1 MNSPRSLISTSS
13 SGGIGI
19 GIEVAVAVSVSEL
32 VQRTRRSAD
41 PISVLLRLQQCRMS
55 HVARSA
61 GQLCAATVAATAP
74 ERRPRVITQSLIQMP
89 GHRHRSA
96 IAPRLPIV
104 PSPPSPSP
112 SLALALMLM
121 HVRVPDII
129 VVRGSVCRSL
139 SARASA
145 SSARVLAVDSGEH
158 LKSLT

>member
-19 GIEVAVAVSVSEL
+19 GIEVAVAVAVSEL

-61 GQLCAATVAATAP
+61 GQLCAATVAATAF

-89 GHRHRSA
+89 GHRST

-104 PSPPSPSP
+104 PPPSPLHP
-112 SLALALMLM
+112 PFLLLCLALALMLM

-145 SSARVLAVDSGEH
+145 SASTRCGQWG
-158 LKSLT
+158 TP

>member
-19 GIEVAVAVSVSEL
+19 GVAVSEL

-41 PISVLLRLQQCRMS
+41 PICVCCCAYNNVACRMW
-55 HVARSA
+55 HDR
-61 GQLCAATVAATAP
+61 LDNCAATVAATEGYNSIADPNAWPPPPPAQRNCSQVTHCSPCFPAP
-74 ERRPRVITQSLIQMP
+74 S
-89 GHRHRSA
+89 
-96 IAPRLPIV
+96 
-104 PSPPSPSP
+104 SPSLC
-112 SLALALMLM
+112 LALALMLM

-145 SSARVLAVDSGEH
+145 SASTRCGQWG
-158 LKSLT
+158 TP

>member
-19 GIEVAVAVSVSEL
+19 GIEVAVAVAVSEL

-41 PISVLLRLQQCRMS
+41 PICVLLRLQQCRMS

-74 ERRPRVITQSLIQMP
+74 EQRPRVITQSLIQMP

-104 PSPPSPSP
+104 PPPSPSPSP

-145 SSARVLAVDSGEH
+145 SASTRCGQWG
-158 LKSLT
+158 TP

>member
-19 GIEVAVAVSVSEL
+19 GIEVAVEVAVSEL

-61 GQLCAATVAATAP
+61 GQLCAATVAATAA
-74 ERRPRVITQSLIQMP
+74 EWRPRVITQSLIQMP

-104 PSPPSPSP
+104 PPPFPLHP
-112 SLALALMLM
+112 PFLLLCLALALMLM

-145 SSARVLAVDSGEH
+145 SASTRCGQWG
-158 LKSLT
+158 TP